1 MNILAIDYGT
11 KKSGIAYSIDGFV
24 FAGEII
30 KSEQLISTIEKYIT
44 TKKIDHIVL
53 WMPYNIDGSISA
65 HGLKVQKL
73 NHKLSDIFPN
83 TTISLHDERC
93 STSEAMIWK
102 DTHQVESDNI
112 DDIAACI
119 ILEDYITHH
128 KSTLL

>member
-53 WMPYNIDGSISA
+53 
-65 HGLKVQKL
+65 
-73 NHKLSDIFPN
+73 
-83 TTISLHDERC
+83 
-93 STSEAMIWK
+93 
-102 DTHQVESDNI
+102 
-112 DDIAACI
+112 
-119 ILEDYITHH
+119 
-128 KSTLL
+128 